1 MQKFCH
7 KNIQNHK
14 YYFDFFVILC
24 YTLYIITLFGGGCLY
39 SIGENIVY
47 PMHGAGTIIGIEE
60 KEILG
65 KMQKYYVVK
74 IPASEIKLMV
84 PVSTADEVGVRQVT
98 EKSELNSIFEEI
110 KASDEKSEANWN
122 KRYRENLSRIKSGS
136 IIEVGKVVKS
146 LTLREES
153 RALSTYEKKML
164 TNAKNILVSELAL
177 AKEDVP
183 ENIERDLYSLIIK

>member
-1 MQKFCH
+1 M
-7 KNIQNHK
+7 
-14 YYFDFFVILC
+14 
-24 YTLYIITLFGGGCLY
+24 Y

>member
-1 MQKFCH
+1 M
-7 KNIQNHK
+7 
-14 YYFDFFVILC
+14 
-24 YTLYIITLFGGGCLY
+24 Y

-98 EKSELNSIFEEI
+98 EKSKLSSIFEEI
-110 KASDEKSEANWN
+110 KVSDEKNEANWN

-136 IIEVGKVVKS
+136 IVEVGKVVKS
-146 LTLREES
+146 LILREET

-177 AKEDVP
+177 AKEDAP
-183 ENIERDLYSLIIK
+183 ENIERELYSLIIK